1 MYTVS
6 VLKKEDDIMNLRK
19 RIGLLLL
26 ALLTLFTVAGCEKN
40 KLDEKENVHIEKDVE
55 GKSEKEEVSLLVY
68 SGAGLKKP
76 MTKIAKEF
84 EEETGIK
91 IEYVFAGSTQ
101 LLSQLE
107 LTGKGDVFIVG
118 AINAYEAAQ
127 KKGLADEY
135 KTVAYHN
142 PIIGVPKGNPANIE
156 SLEDL
161 GKDGIKVILGDEEA
175 NAIGKTSQKI
185 IKKHGLEKINDNVV
199 AKTATVNELI
209 VHLAAKDADAAIITE
224 DSAFG
229 NKDIDTVAIP
239 EADNIPQIL
248 PIGSLKMTE
257 HEAEAREFVDFVSS
271 EKGKKIFESFGFPP
285 VK

>member
-1 MYTVS
+1 MKS
-6 VLKKEDDIMNLRK
+6 KRK
-19 RIGLLLL
+19 ILSLLL
-26 ALLTLFTVAGCEKN
+26 ALVMVFSLTACQN
-40 KLDEKENVHIEKDVE
+40 KEPKIEDKPVEKEVAEKPE
-55 GKSEKEEVSLLVY
+55 EKEGVSLLVY

-76 MTKIAKEF
+76 MEEIKEVF
-84 EEETGIK
+84 EEETGNK

-118 AINAYEAAQ
+118 AIKAYEAAQ
-127 KKGLADEY
+127 EKDLVGEY

-142 PIIGVPKGNPANIE
+142 PIIGVAKGNPLGIE

-161 GKDGIKVILGDEEA
+161 AKPGLKVILGDEEA

-185 IKKHGLEKINDNVV
+185 LEKNSLEKINDNVV

-209 VHLAAKDADAAIITE
+209 VHLSSGDADAAIITE

-229 NKDIDTVAIP
+229 NEDIDTIAIP
-239 EADNIPQIL
+239 DDVNIPQIL

-257 HEAEAREFVDFVSS
+257 NKDEAQAFVDFVSS
-271 EKGKKIFESFGFPP
+271 NRGKAIFEKYGFPP